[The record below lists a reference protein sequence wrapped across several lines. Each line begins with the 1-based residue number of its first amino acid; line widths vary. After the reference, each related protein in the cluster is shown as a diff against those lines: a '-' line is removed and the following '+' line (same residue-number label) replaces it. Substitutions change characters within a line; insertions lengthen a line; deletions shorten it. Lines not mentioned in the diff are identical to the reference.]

1 MDNKDYPKT
10 ELIEK
15 ADVTE
20 LFDSS
25 DIENNKFLALL
36 SYVSFLVLIPVLD
49 KKGSRFARFHANQGL
64 TLFLLS
70 VIINAVAK
78 FMGKIPLIGWLF
90 GLLAGAAALGVLG
103 LSILGILNVVN
114 GRARRLP
121 FVGHIKLLK

>member
-20 LFDSS
+20 LFDPS

-36 SYVSFLVLIPVLD
+36 SYVSFLVLIPVL
-49 KKGSRFARFHANQGL
+49 
-64 TLFLLS
+64 
-70 VIINAVAK
+70 
-78 FMGKIPLIGWLF
+78 
-90 GLLAGAAALGVLG
+90 G

-121 FVGHIKLLK
+121 FIGHIKLLK

>member
-1 MDNKDYPKT
+1 MDYTDKPKT

-15 ADVTE
+15 TDVTE
-20 LFDSS
+20 LFDPS
-25 DIENNKFLALL
+25 DIESNKFLALL
-36 SYVSFLVLIPVLD
+36 SYVSLLVFVPIFD
-49 KKGSRFARFHANQGL
+49 KHGSRFARFHANQGL

-70 VIINAVAK
+70 VLFNAVSK
-78 FMGKIPLIGWLF
+78 LLGKIPLIGWLF
-90 GLLAGAAALGVLG
+90 DIVAGVGSLCILG